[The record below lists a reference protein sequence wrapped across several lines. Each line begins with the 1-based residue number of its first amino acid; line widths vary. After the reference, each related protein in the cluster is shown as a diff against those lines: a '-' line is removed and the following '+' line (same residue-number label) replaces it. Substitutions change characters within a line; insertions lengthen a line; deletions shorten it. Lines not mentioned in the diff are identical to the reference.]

1 MQAPFCRPNK
11 ADEDIAFA
19 KAFGAQYGWPAD
31 VLATLGCDAPS
42 SSDHGESSAAT
53 TSLEPECDVVG
64 PAHKGSAAAAFD
76 AANPATSPMAFGELA
91 AVAAAAVEGVGGAG
105 AAIDGAIPPTTTM
118 VSSELAEGE
127 EPGMSAANIDGGA
140 AAVTLGGTALVR
152 SHSLTKRMYAALNP
166 GSDYDDDCAAS
177 DRSVRARVTFVED
190 LVGYVAPRWGRVLRQ
205 PSYRLGFERTR
216 SQAVNEFLD
225 SLEPPAAL
233 RKFSLMDDD
242 EFNMLWAE

>member
-1 MQAPFCRPNK
+1 
-11 ADEDIAFA
+11 
-19 KAFGAQYGWPAD
+19 
-31 VLATLGCDAPS
+31 
-42 SSDHGESSAAT
+42 
-53 TSLEPECDVVG
+53 
-64 PAHKGSAAAAFD
+64 
-76 AANPATSPMAFGELA
+76 MAFGEL
-91 AVAAAAVEGVGGAG
+91 AAAAVEGVGGVA
-105 AAIDGAIPPTTTM
+105 AAIDGAIPPTTAM

-127 EPGMSAANIDGGA
+127 EPGMREASIDDGA

-152 SHSLTKRMYAALNP
+152 SNSLTKRMHAALNP

-190 LVGYVAPRWGRVLRQ
+190 VAPRWGRVLRQ

-242 EFNMLWAE
+242 EFNMLCAE